1 MYNIIDKY
9 FYYLLHKEYIMFD
22 FLDIGTL
29 LYRVPAL
36 LIALSFHEYAHAAV
50 SDSLGDPTPRAMG
63 RLTVN
68 PMAHLDVLGTILL
81 VLCGFGWAKPV
92 MINPRYYDDYKSGVL
107 KVSFAGPGMNLFLG
121 FLSILLSA
129 ILYRLGMLSMESAR
143 FLNWIMLYN
152 VWFAFFNLIPVPP
165 LDGFKILSMFLPG
178 ELSFKYENFNARY
191 GFILLMVVVFS
202 GFINRIINPLANGF
216 ISLCSWLVY
225 LVF

>member
-1 MYNIIDKY
+1 
-9 FYYLLHKEYIMFD
+9 MFD

-129 ILYRLGMLSMESAR
+129 ILYRLGILSVESAR
-143 FLNWIMLYN
+143 FLNWLMLYN

-165 LDGFKILSMFLPG
+165 LDGSKILSMFLPG
-178 ELSFKYENFNARY
+178 ELSFKYENFNAQ
-191 GFILLMVVVFS
+191 
-202 GFINRIINPLANGF
+202 
-216 ISLCSWLVY
+216 
-225 LVF
+225 

>member
-1 MYNIIDKY
+1 
-9 FYYLLHKEYIMFD
+9 MFD
-22 FLDIGTL
+22 FNILSIIAGI
-29 LYRVPAL
+29 PGL
-36 LIALSFHEYAHAAV
+36 LIAMVIHEYAHAQVA
-50 SDSLGDPTPRAMG
+50 DWMGDDTPRMTG
-63 RLTVN
+63 RLTLN
-68 PMAHLDVLGTILL
+68 PVAHIDPVGLIMLL
-81 VLCGFGWAKPV
+81 VAQFGWAKPV

-129 ILYRLGMLSMESAR
+129 ILYRLGMLSVESSR

-165 LDGFKILSMFLPG
+165 LDGSKILSMFLPG

-216 ISLCSWLVY
+216 ISLCTGLVY